1 MPIVTFTSDFGLNDY
16 YVALIKGSMLSE
28 NPSLNIIDI
37 SHNINNYDIVQAA
50 FILKNAFESFPKGTI
65 HILSVN
71 SFYNKKQKFL
81 VFYQ

>member
-37 SHNINNYDIVQAA
+37 SHNINNYDIVQAEKKK
-50 FILKNAFESFPKGTI
+50 KNPFESFPKGTRFI
-65 HILSVN
+65 KI
-71 SFYNKKQKFL
+71 
-81 VFYQ
+81 